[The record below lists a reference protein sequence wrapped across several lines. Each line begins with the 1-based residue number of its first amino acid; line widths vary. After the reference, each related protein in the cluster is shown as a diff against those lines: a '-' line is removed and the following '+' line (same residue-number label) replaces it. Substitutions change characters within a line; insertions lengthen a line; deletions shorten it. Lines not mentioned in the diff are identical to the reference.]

1 MAPKQLKGKQTV
13 APKKT
18 VKKETPGTQTPEQ
31 RKQVT
36 AMLTS
41 LKRDENKGIEG
52 SLEAR
57 DVWNQLKCQA
67 DRQSF
72 IDKFL
77 VSSKS
82 GSKKWT
88 FAMELKQTLS
98 KDVC

>member
-1 MAPKQLKGKQTV
+1 MQT
-13 APKKT
+13 
-18 VKKETPGTQTPEQ
+18 
-31 RKQVT
+31 
-36 AMLTS
+36 MLTS
-41 LKRDENKGIEG
+41 LKRDETKGIEG
-52 SLEAR
+52 AGDAR
-57 DVWNQLKCQA
+57 EVWKQMTCQA

-82 GSKKWT
+82 GTKKWV